1 MAEFAKEMEKKGLGK
16 PKVSLQFELHH
27 NGIAQLVKAEA
38 AVEET
43 YTVQEEVE
51 IEDEGIDTEKKPE
64 DADETNK
71 TEDRTAKSEGE
82 DKKEET
88 EAKAEENDDKKEDT
102 KEDKEEDKKEDKK
115 KDKKEEKKKKKTKMV
130 DKVSLLVFQDFIIGI
145 RIHTQMIVVWFSPEK
160 PYFCFASTGKEA
172 CPQENFVG
180 GKVLRHK
187 SHSHVGN
194 LVHRVQGQA

>member
-43 YTVQEEVE
+43 YTVQVEVE
-51 IEDEGIDTEKKPE
+51 VEDETIDADKKPE

-71 TEDRTAKSEGE
+71 TEDKTAKSEGD

-88 EAKAEENDDKKEDT
+88 ESKEEKDDDKEDKKEN
-102 KEDKEEDKKEDKK
+102 KEEDKK

-130 DKVSLLVFQDFIIGI
+130 EKVRLLVLKDLNIGI
-145 RIHTQMIVVWFSPEK
+145 RIHTQMIVVWLSPEK
-160 PYFCFASTGKEA
+160 TYLCCFSTGKEA
-172 CPQENFVG
+172 CPQENIVG

-187 SHSHVGN
+187 SHSHVGS
-194 LVHRVQGQA
+194 LVCRVQGQT

>member
-1 MAEFAKEMEKKGLGK
+1 MEKKGLGK

-43 YTVQEEVE
+43 YTVQVEVE
-51 IEDEGIDTEKKPE
+51 VEDETIDADKKPE

-71 TEDRTAKSEGE
+71 TEDKTAKSEGD

-88 EAKAEENDDKKEDT
+88 ESKEEKDDDKEDKKEN
-102 KEDKEEDKKEDKK
+102 KEEDKK

-130 DKVSLLVFQDFIIGI
+130 EKVRLLVLKDLNIGI
-145 RIHTQMIVVWFSPEK
+145 RIHTQMIVVWLSPEK
-160 PYFCFASTGKEA
+160 TYLCCFSTGKEA
-172 CPQENFVG
+172 CPQENIVG

-187 SHSHVGN
+187 SHSHVGS
-194 LVHRVQGQA
+194 LVCRVQGQT